1 MKRTDE
7 NRYPQS
13 AELFRFC
20 KEALNIKHSFEV
32 KVIDQHVGALLGF
45 DPADCSHWKKG
56 KKNIKSLD
64 TVKAIAQHL
73 DLSEKD
79 VLDIVAGRSD
89 VEESIHEYK
98 GYGQS
103 ALTPKQIDD
112 IKRDYFK
119 NSARFQTALGIQS
132 FDELID
138 LKREKTISVA
148 EDLLLRAQVNAL
160 PVMIPEVVEVLG
172 TSLKVVE
179 GPLDQKNSLNAT
191 CDETGC
197 TTLTYRGGDMK
208 PFLRFL
214 IAREIGRH
222 ILIGKQNLSEIQA
235 LVDIR
240 LNIFASALLMPSH
253 LLQSALRHADPTC
266 DLVEQMSVLFW
277 VPRSVVST
285 RLRDVIVSQS

>member
-32 KVIDQHVGALLGF
+32 KVIDQHVGAILGF

-73 DLSEKD
+73 DVSERD
-79 VLDIVAGRSD
+79 ILDIIAGRTD
-89 VEESIHEYK
+89 VEETIHEYK

-112 IKRDYFK
+112 LKREYFK
-119 NSARFQTALGIQS
+119 NSARFQTALGVQT
-132 FDELID
+132 FEEFVD

-148 EDLLLRAQVNAL
+148 EELLLRAQVNAL
-160 PVMIPEVVEVLG
+160 PVMIPEVVDLFG
-172 TSLKVVE
+172 PSLRVVE
-179 GPLDQKNSLNAT
+179 GSVELSAPLTAASDDNGT
-191 CDETGC
+191 

-222 ILIGKQNLSEIQA
+222 VLIGKQNFAEIQA

-277 VPRSVVST
+277 VPRSVVSS
-285 RLRDVIVSQS
+285 RLRDFIVTQN